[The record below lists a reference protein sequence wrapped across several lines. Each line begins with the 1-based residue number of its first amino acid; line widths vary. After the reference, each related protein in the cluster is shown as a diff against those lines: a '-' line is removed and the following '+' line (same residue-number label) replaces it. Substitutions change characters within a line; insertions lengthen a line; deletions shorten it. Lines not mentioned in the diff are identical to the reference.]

1 MTPPQTKNPTNT
13 IWFMGVSEP
22 RKIGYYSGT
31 ERNFAQELAGQEL
44 ESGQDIENYLE
55 SDPNSMF
62 NDPDFMEDMSAM
74 WDKFIESAG
83 EDFTQTTKL
92 CYIAQSHIDIAWKWR
107 LGQSVKKA
115 QLLLEKP

>member
-1 MTPPQTKNPTNT
+1 
-13 IWFMGVSEP
+13 
-22 RKIGYYSGT
+22 
-31 ERNFAQELAGQEL
+31 
-44 ESGQDIENYLE
+44 
-55 SDPNSMF
+55 MF

-115 QLLLEKP
+115 QADFWKSRRPHGTL